1 MWTLRT
7 IEWQFLSFVLTL
19 APVLVLALAA
29 YVISVPR
36 GPAPDVRGHYFAQ
49 ARPFYVLLAV
59 FIGLWTLASLWNYRE
74 VERSVAALSAAVA
87 VQALVIAGLLT
98 LAYTKR
104 EGLHWLLLTGFFAF
118 VITISFVAV
127 PRL

>member
-1 MWTLRT
+1 M
-7 IEWQFLSFVLTL
+7 EWQFLSFVLTL

-36 GPAPDVRGHYFAQ
+36 GPALDVPGHYFAQ

-59 FIGLWTLASLWNYRE
+59 FFGLWTLGSLWNYE
-74 VERSVAALSAAVA
+74 GVEGYVALPAVVA
-87 VQALVIAGLLT
+87 VQALAIAGFLT

-104 EGLHWLLLTGFFAF
+104 EGLHWLLLAGFFAL
-118 VITISFVAV
+118 VITMSFVVV